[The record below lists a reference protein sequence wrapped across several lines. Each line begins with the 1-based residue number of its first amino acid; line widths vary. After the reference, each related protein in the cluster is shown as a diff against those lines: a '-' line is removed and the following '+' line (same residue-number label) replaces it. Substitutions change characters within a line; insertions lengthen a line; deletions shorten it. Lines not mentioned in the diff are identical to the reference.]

1 MKNDLNGLVVRAHLD
16 TLHPNALNWPEKFEE
31 HEYDFISKMV
41 FDEYGHNDAAMVY
54 IIKELAQ
61 LAEIE
66 KHVTGVMSIILSELQ
81 AEPGT
86 ELNEG
91 YELHN
96 ALSCFGAEELQHA
109 NMFYRY
115 VRLLGKKDFLYPNN
129 MYAERVGLYQG
140 SDSPWIKLGAMCCS
154 AYVGESIITVFEN
167 RCKFLD
173 PEQKFFI
180 TQLLVAHGLDEAR
193 HIQTDH
199 FVFDHVIPRLTD
211 AERRRMLQIVN
222 ATETLNME
230 LSQRFGEYSKAY
242 YGVDYTVGNLA
253 NDVQI
258 KLAGIFREHVFGGDK
273 IVKVDEAVTEDIAR
287 IVSDFSRC
295 DYIHPAPKKASAV
308 ELERVAV

>member
-1 MKNDLNGLVVRAHLD
+1 MRQALNNLVVRAHLD
-16 TLHPNALNWPEKFEE
+16 TLHPNALQWPAAFEQK
-31 HEYDFISKMV
+31 EYDFISKMV
-41 FDEYGHNDAAMVY
+41 FDEYGHNEASMVY

-81 AEPGT
+81 AEPASDM
-86 ELNEG
+86 NAG

-115 VRLLGKKDFLYPNN
+115 VRLLGGKDFLYPDNL
-129 MYAERVGLYQG
+129 YSQRVGLYQG

-167 RCKFLD
+167 RCKYLD
-173 PEQKFFI
+173 PQQEFFI

-193 HIQTDH
+193 HIEIDH

-211 AERRRMLQIVN
+211 AERRRMLQIVE
-222 ATETLNME
+222 ATEALNME
-230 LSQRFGEYSKAY
+230 LSQRFGLYAKGL
-242 YGVDYTVGNLA
+242 YGVDYTQGNLA
-253 NDVQI
+253 NDIQI
-258 KLAGIFREHVFGGDK
+258 QLAGIFREHVFGGPV
-273 IVKVDEAVTEDIAR
+273 IRKVDEALSEDVAR
-287 IVSDFSRC
+287 IVRNFSQC
-295 DYIHPAPKKASAV
+295 DYIHPQVKPVATLAEAV
-308 ELERVAV
+308 GA